1 MFTKLFIANRGEIAV
16 RLVRAAHE
24 LGILTVVGHSSAD
37 ADSLAVRLADEAVE
51 IGPPHPTKSY
61 LNADA
66 VIAAARSVGA
76 GAVHPGYGFLS
87 ENAAFAQAVEA
98 AGMAF
103 VGPTAQAIRLMGDKS
118 AARAAAQAA
127 GVPTVPGSD
136 GVVADLD
143 AACTIAARIGYPVM
157 IKASAGGGGRGI
169 RVADEEQQLRQL
181 LPMAQAEAR
190 AAFGDP
196 GVYLERLIRRAK
208 HIEIQVLG
216 DGTDVVHLFDR
227 ECSMQRRRQKVLEE
241 APSPSLDAATRATLC
256 EAAVRLAKSV
266 GYRSAGTVEFVYDAD
281 ARQFFF
287 IEMNTRIQV
296 EHPVTEMV
304 TGVDLVREMLLIAR
318 GEPLRLRQ
326 ADIAMRGAAMEFR
339 INAEDPER
347 NFAPSPGTIAS
358 LSFPGGP
365 GVRVDSLLFDGYRI
379 PPFYDSLL
387 AKLIVWDEDRAHA
400 LKRGRRA
407 LTEFKIDGVPSTI
420 SLHLQLLADPQFR
433 AGDYDTGYLERWIA
447 ARQ

>member
-24 LGILTVVGHSSAD
+24 LGIQAVVGHSSAD
-37 ADSLAVRLADEAVE
+37 ADSLAARLADEAVE

-61 LNADA
+61 LNAEA

-87 ENAAFAQAVEA
+87 ENAAFAQSVED
-98 AGMAF
+98 AGMVF

-118 AARAAAQAA
+118 AARAAANAA
-127 GVPTVPGSD
+127 GVPTVAGSD
-136 GVVADLD
+136 GVVADL
-143 AACTIAARIGYPVM
+143 ATACRIAASIGYPVM

-169 RVADEEQQLRQL
+169 RVADDEEQLRQS
-181 LPMAQAEAR
+181 LPLAQAEAR

-196 GVYLERLIRRAK
+196 GVYLERFVRRAK
-208 HIEIQVLG
+208 HIEIQILG
-216 DGTDVVHLFDR
+216 DGIDAVHLFER
-227 ECSMQRRRQKVLEE
+227 ECSLQRRRQKVIEE
-241 APSPSLDAATRATLC
+241 APSPSLDTASRSALC
-256 EAAVRLAKSV
+256 DAAVRLAKSV
-266 GYRSAGTVEFVYDAD
+266 GYRSAGTVEFIFDAD

-296 EHPVTEMV
+296 EHPVTEMI
-304 TGVDLVREMLLIAR
+304 TGVDIVREMIRIAR

-326 ADIAMRGAAMEFR
+326 ADISVRGAAIEFR
-339 INAEDPER
+339 INAEDPDR

-358 LSFPGGP
+358 LTLPGGP
-365 GVRVDSLLFDGYRI
+365 GVRIDSLMFAGCQI

-387 AKLIVWDEDRAHA
+387 AKLIVWDESRAFA
-400 LKRGRRA
+400 LERGRRA
-407 LTEFKIDGVPSTI
+407 LNEFKVEGVPSTI
-420 SLHLQLLADPQFR
+420 SLHLHMLTDPQFR
-433 AGDYDTGYLERWIA
+433 AGDYDTGYLERWFA
-447 ARQ
+447 AKQ